1 MRTMHPHKGKY
12 TESVLL
18 RSLCCFMVGLVAL
31 GLITA
36 SLDDIGWTWDE
47 VYYFESAQF
56 QLQWVKA
63 LYHALFTGNLSTVL
77 SQKIVDEYWLWDIYH
92 NPHPPLY
99 KILSVTGWLLFKN
112 ILGDFAAFRLSSAF
126 LASVLISILYRT
138 IEKRYGIL
146 PALYG
151 SCSLLFMPLFFG
163 HAHIAATEIPLTT
176 FWFLA
181 CCAFWRGLTRRSG
194 IILFGILWGCAIA
207 TKFTGL
213 LLPVPLIV
221 WALLYKERR
230 GMGNVV
236 IALPLALLLALLVNP
251 GWWHDPIGKIVNFV
265 QISLS
270 RGDSIR
276 IPTFFLGKTYSFSPP
291 WTYAW
296 IMTAITV
303 PVTTLVTFMLGLLTL
318 YRDTANRRFNNLM
331 FINCLFP
338 LFLTML
344 PNAPVHDGT
353 RQFFYLL
360 PFMAYFSGAGFHFL
374 TEQMMAAMKI
384 KKVLIPA
391 ALAIFTLYPAYQTM
405 RIHPYELCYYN
416 ELVGGVR
423 GAYVLGMETTYWY
436 DVVNGK
442 FLEILNRDIPQG
454 AAVSMWVGNQAYF
467 EFLQDKGKIR
477 KDIKFITPD
486 ITVTITKKGA
496 DFKFSPE
503 TPQYL
508 ILLSRQGTFNEL
520 YWNIYY
526 KNRPLYSLQLEG
538 IPLIS
543 IYRWRDIK
551 IL

>member
-1 MRTMHPHKGKY
+1 MEKNTAPQHTHSIAMAGF
-12 TESVLL
+12 L
-18 RSLCCFMVGLVAL
+18 GLVIGIFSL
-31 GLITA
+31 FVIILTA
-36 SLDDIGWTWDE
+36 HDIGWTWDE
-47 VYYFESAQF
+47 VYYFKSSELIIAWSR
-56 QLQWVKA
+56 A
-63 LYHALFTGNLSTVL
+63 LGTALFHGTPGAILSRTITD
-77 SQKIVDEYWLWDIYH
+77 QYWLWDISH
-92 NPHPPLY
+92 NPHPPLAR
-99 KILSVTGWLLFKN
+99 ILAGISLACLKGYCGELV
-112 ILGDFAAFRLSSAF
+112 AYRCAPAF
-126 LASVLISILYRT
+126 LSTVLLLTVFFILNS
-138 IEKRYGIL
+138 RYGKL
-146 PALYG
+146 AGLCG
-151 SCSLLFMPLFFG
+151 SMSLLFLPRFFG

-176 FWFLA
+176 FWLLA
-181 CCAFWRGLTRRSG
+181 VFAFWRGLTRRSG

-213 LLPVPLIV
+213 LLPVPLLV

-230 GMGNVV
+230 GLGNLL

-270 RGDSIR
+270 REDSIR

-331 FINCLFP
+331 LINCLFP

-353 RQFFYLL
+353 RQFFYLF

-374 TEQMMAAMKI
+374 TERMMPAMKI

-423 GAYVLGMETTYWY
+423 GAYALGMETTYWY
-436 DVVNGK
+436 DVVNSK

-486 ITVTITKKGA
+486 IIITITNKGA

-508 ILLSRQGTFNEL
+508 ILLSRQGSFNEV

-551 IL
+551 LL

>member
-1 MRTMHPHKGKY
+1 MQQDKGRGQAFFLFA
-12 TESVLL
+12 SALL
-18 RSLCCFMVGLVAL
+18 
-31 GLITA
+31 TA
-36 SLDDIGWTWDE
+36 SLVIGLIAATANDIGWTCDE
-47 VYYFESAQF
+47 VYYFESSDLIITWTQA
-56 QLQWVKA
+56 LVKSFF
-63 LYHALFTGNLSTVL
+63 HGNPRAILSAAITD
-77 SQKIVDEYWLWDIYH
+77 QYWLWDISH

-99 KILSVTGWLLFKN
+99 KILSAITLVLFRPY
-112 ILGDFAAFRLSSAF
+112 LGDFAAYRLSSALLCAMLLLTLLF
-126 LASVLISILYRT
+126 VLY
-138 IEKRYGIL
+138 KRYGIAAGACGCL
-146 PALYG
+146 
-151 SCSLLFMPLFFG
+151 CLLFMPRFFG
-163 HAHIAATEIPLTT
+163 HAHIAATEIPLTA

-181 CCAFWRGLTRRSG
+181 CCAFWNGLTRRSG
-194 IILFGILWGCAIA
+194 IMFFGLLWGCAIA

-213 LLPVPLIV
+213 LLPAPLIA

-230 GMGNVV
+230 GLGTVL
-236 IALPLALLLALLVNP
+236 IALPLALLLAMLINP
-251 GWWHDPIGKIVNFV
+251 GWWHDPVGKIIHFV

-270 RGDSIR
+270 RENSIR
-276 IPTFFLGKTYSFSPP
+276 IPTFFLGTTYSFSPP

-303 PVTTLVTFMLGLLTL
+303 PVTTLFTFTLGLLTL

-353 RQFFYLL
+353 RQFFYLF

-374 TEQMMAAMKI
+374 TERMMAAMKI
-384 KKVLIPA
+384 KKILIPA
-391 ALAIFTLYPAYQTM
+391 AVAIFTLYPAYQTM
-405 RIHPYELCYYN
+405 RVHPYELCYYN

-423 GAYVLGMETTYWY
+423 GAYALGMETTYWY
-436 DVVNGK
+436 DVVNEK
-442 FLEILNRDIPQG
+442 FLAALNREIPRS
-454 AAVSMWVGNQAYF
+454 AAVSMWVANQAYF

-486 ITVTITKKGA
+486 IIVTITNKGA

-508 ILLSRQGTFNEL
+508 ILLSRQGTFNKL

-526 KNRPLYSLQLEG
+526 KNRPLYSLKLED

-543 IYRWRDIK
+543 LYRWRDIT
-551 IL
+551 LL

>member
-1 MRTMHPHKGKY
+1 MHTTLPHTKKY
-12 TESVLL
+12 TELIL
-18 RSLCCFMVGLVAL
+18 PRSLVCLIVSLVAL
-31 GLITA
+31 GLIVM
-36 SLDDIGWTWDE
+36 SLDDIGWTCDE
-47 VYYFESAQF
+47 VYYFNSSELIITWSQA
-56 QLQWVKA
+56 LMKA
-63 LYHALFTGNLSTVL
+63 LLHGNARAILSAPITD
-77 SQKIVDEYWLWDIYH
+77 QYWLWDISH

-99 KILSVTGWLLFKN
+99 KILSGITLV
-112 ILGDFAAFRLSSAF
+112 LGRQYLGEFAAYRFSSALLCTVLL
-126 LASVLISILYRT
+126 LALFFILQ
-138 IEKRYGIL
+138 KRYGTAAGVCGCL
-146 PALYG
+146 
-151 SCSLLFMPLFFG
+151 CLLFMPRFFG

-176 FWFLA
+176 FWLLA
-181 CCAFWRGLTRRSG
+181 VFAFWRGLTRRSG

-230 GMGNVV
+230 GMRNVV

-270 RGDSIR
+270 REDSIR

-296 IMTAITV
+296 IMTVITV
-303 PVTTLVTFMLGLLTL
+303 PVTTLVAFMLGLLTL
-318 YRDTANRRFNNLM
+318 YRDTANRRFNTLM
-331 FINCLFP
+331 LINCLFP
-338 LFLTML
+338 IFLTML

-353 RQFFYLL
+353 RQFFYLF
-360 PFMAYFSGAGFHFL
+360 PFMAYFSGAGFYFL
-374 TEQMMAAMKI
+374 TGHMMAAMRI

-423 GAYVLGMETTYWY
+423 GAYALGMETTYWY
-436 DVVNGK
+436 DVVTDK
-442 FLEILNRDIPQG
+442 FLEALNSEIPHG
-454 AAVSMWVGNQAYF
+454 AAVSMWVANQSYF

-486 ITVTITKKGA
+486 ITVTITNKGA
-496 DFKFSPE
+496 TFKFSPD

-508 ILLSRQGTFNEL
+508 ILLSRQGVFNTF
-520 YWNIYY
+520 YWNLY
-526 KNRPLYSLQLEG
+526 KNSTPLYSLTLEG
-538 IPLIS
+538 VPLIS

-551 IL
+551 LL